1 TIIFE
6 DVNFIK
12 ALILNEHE
20 LVEIFIQIIMPMCQW
35 YIYSR
40 PWSAAGPG
48 CMRLS
53 GMSCI
58 DIIDSFRNQDN
69 LNKYSLNQFTLHTQV
84 LLPSIETTFL
94 PVRIQ
99 KFIYSSKTKTKMN
112 QSRNVEV
119 RGNYYDNICGI
130 G

>member
-1 TIIFE
+1 MEVFT
-6 DVNFIK
+6 
-12 ALILNEHE
+12 
-20 LVEIFIQIIMPMCQW
+20 QIIMPMREW
-35 YIYSR
+35 YSIL
-40 PWSAAGPG
+40 
-48 CMRLS
+48 C
-53 GMSCI
+53 
-58 DIIDSFRNQDN
+58 NKDN
-69 LNKYSLNQFTLHTQV
+69 LNKYSLNQFTSHFQV